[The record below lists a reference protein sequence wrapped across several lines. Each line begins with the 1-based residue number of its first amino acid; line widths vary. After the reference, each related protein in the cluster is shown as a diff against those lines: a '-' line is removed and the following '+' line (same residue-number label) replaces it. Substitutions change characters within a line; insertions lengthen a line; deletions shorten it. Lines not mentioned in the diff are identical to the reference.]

1 MALIH
6 KASLT
11 PSKIELLAAWL
22 PGNPWYRT
30 ATGELARVASYRFDD
45 PAGEVGIET
54 FLVRA
59 GDGPTFQVPL
69 TYRGAPLTGAEQWLV
84 GTTEHSVLGTR
95 WVYDACG
102 DPVYAATLARAILA
116 DSGQAEQTMEVDG
129 VLKVFPPSMTITSSG
144 VPGVEVPVVERVHRV
159 GPGDPTIIEADGVEL
174 AVVRRLGEDLTR
186 AGVMLSGAVLSGAWA
201 DQPEPVPLA
210 YASVG

>member
-1 MALIH
+1 LIH
-6 KASLT
+6 KASLN
-11 PSKIELLAAWL
+11 PSKIELLAACL

-45 PAGEVGIET
+45 PAGEVGVET
-54 FLVRA
+54 FLVRVGA
-59 GDGPTFQVPL
+59 GPTFQVPL
-69 TYRGAPLTGAEQWLV
+69 TYRGAPLAGAEQWLV

-102 DPVYAATLARAILA
+102 DPVCAATLARAILA
-116 DSGQAEQTMEVDG
+116 DSGQAEQVMEVDG
-129 VLKVFPPSMTITSSG
+129 VRKVFPPSMTITSDG
-144 VPGVEVPVVERVHRV
+144 VPGAQVPVVERVHRV
-159 GPGDPTIIEADGVEL
+159 EPGDPTIIEADGVEL
-174 AVVRRLGEDLTR
+174 AVIRRLGEDRTR
-186 AGVMLSGAVLSGAWA
+186 NGTMLSGAVLSGARA